1 MEMYIITHKDVF
13 IMCVYSISTTLCT
26 LHVIYATLLYC
37 MGFNMII
44 SMNNV

>member
-13 IMCVYSISTTLCT
+13 IMCVYSICTTLCT

-37 MGFNMII
+37 MRFNMII
-44 SMNNV
+44 SNE